1 VIKPILK
8 SDQMRRSSLKAGAR
22 IKKAVAKAEKKQ
34 RTDKVRGQISKS
46 KATMIIERDGR
57 ICRWCMKPC
66 TPKDPPVVGHIIPV
80 AQGGNSCESN
90 LACLHDSCNAGLGAR
105 TSQSIRTLLRN
116 TGHAIK
122 PEPKETRK

>member
-46 KATMIIERDGR
+46 
-57 ICRWCMKPC
+57 
-66 TPKDPPVVGHIIPV
+66 KDPPVVGHIIPV